1 MNSKTSNNSSQIT
14 LAQRV
19 AILGA
24 LVGASSDEIDGAI
37 VELRKEKRERQVSE
51 RAKRR
56 LRIKLET
63 GRMVQQ

>member
-1 MNSKTSNNSSQIT
+1 MNSKISNKSAQTT

-24 LVGASSDEIDGAI
+24 IVGASSDEIDGAI
-37 VELRKEKRERQVSE
+37 VELRKERRERQVGE
-51 RAKRR
+51 RAMRR

>member
-1 MNSKTSNNSSQIT
+1 MTIQPKKPQIT

-24 LVGASSDEIDGAI
+24 IVGASSDEIDGAI
-37 VELRKEKRERQVSE
+37 VELRKEKRERNALDN
-51 RAKRR
+51 AKRR

>member
-1 MNSKTSNNSSQIT
+1 MTTTKSNKSSQIT

-24 LVGASSDEIDGAI
+24 IVGASSDEIDGAI
-37 VELRKEKRERQVSE
+37 VELRKEKRERNALDN
-51 RAKRR
+51 AKRR